1 MLHNIVRKVVVVA
14 CLATTAFINISFAKP
29 ALDGA
34 RARSAPSSI
43 TGESYRELSR
53 LLAAGSNATPVRVHS
68 TVPAIAP
75 KNAFERL
82 ILWHDITLDTTAID
96 HTPVVAGSTEDP
108 RRFAEQLGPHR
119 ASRAVAITEIA
130 VFEAVN
136 AIKPRYKTIPQFK
149 SYTGIAQ
156 SADDTTKISIDQ
168 AIARA
173 AYDTLTWLYPYQQP
187 RLDALFAAD
196 TARIS
201 GDPAAIAA
209 GDAVGARAA
218 ASIIALRTN
227 DGSETSEVRVGTGPD
242 DYHLVPGPGNWS
254 QDPVSNLQVALGY
267 NWNKVKPFVMGT
279 ADQFRVPPPPA
290 LTDPAYTVAYNAAKN
305 LGGDPNNGTATT
317 RTADQTFSGKL
328 WGYDGTPSLCAPP
341 RLYNQ
346 MARKIAIEHHITNV
360 NEMARFL
367 AVMNVAMADA
377 GIAAW
382 DSKWYYHVWRPITA
396 IRAGDADT
404 NPATAGDAAWY
415 PLGAPATNSRKP
427 NFTPPFPAYP
437 SGHATFGGSV
447 FETLRQY
454 WPDATPFTL
463 ISDEYNGK
471 NADSVTGKVR
481 KYTPV
486 RYNSFKDAEFDN
498 AESRIYL
505 GIHWQ
510 FDADNGIAQGN
521 QIARY
526 VFANAFQRIH
536 AGPTPPNP
544 K

>member
-1 MLHNIVRKVVVVA
+1 MLRNTVRNLVLVA
-14 CLATTAFINISFAKP
+14 CLTTTAFINTSYAKP
-29 ALDGA
+29 ALDGT
-34 RARSAPSSI
+34 RAKSAPSSL
-43 TGESYRELSR
+43 TGESYKELSS
-53 LLAAGSNATPVRVHS
+53 LLSASTNATPASVIS
-68 TVPAIAP
+68 KAPAIIP
-75 KNAFERL
+75 KNSFERL
-82 ILWHDITLDTTAID
+82 ILWHDITLDTSAID
-96 HTPVVAGSTEDP
+96 HTPVAAGSSEDP

-119 ASRAVAITEIA
+119 AARAVAITEIA

-136 AIKPRYKTIPQFK
+136 AIKPRYKRIPQFK
-149 SYTGIAQ
+149 SYTGLAQ
-156 SADDTTKISIDQ
+156 TSVDSTNISMDQ

-173 AYDTLTWLYPYQQP
+173 AYDTLIWLYPFQQP

-196 TARIS
+196 TARIA
-201 GDPAAIAA
+201 GNPAAIAA
-209 GDAVGARAA
+209 GDALGKQAA
-218 ASIIALRTN
+218 NSIIAMRTG
-227 DGSETSEVRVGTGPD
+227 DGSEAAEVRVGTGPT

-267 NWNKVKPFVMGT
+267 HWNNVKPFVMGT

-290 LTDPAYTVAYNAAKN
+290 LTDPAYTAAYNAVKDI
-305 LGGDPNNGTATT
+305 GRDTSTT
-317 RTADQTFSGKL
+317 RTADQTFNAKF

-346 MARKIAIEHHITNV
+346 MARKIASEHYMYSV

-367 AVMNVAMADA
+367 AVLNVTMADA

-382 DSKWYYHVWRPITA
+382 DSKWYYHYWRPVTA
-396 IRAGDADT
+396 IQSDDPT
-404 NPATAGDAAWY
+404 WQ

-437 SGHATFGGSV
+437 SGHATFGGGV
-447 FETLRQY
+447 FEILRQY
-454 WPDATPFTL
+454 WPDATQFSFT
-463 ISDEYNGK
+463 SDEYNGR

-486 RYNSFKDAEFDN
+486 HYNSFKDAEVDN
-498 AESRIYL
+498 AESRVYL

-510 FDADNGIAQGN
+510 FDADSGIAQGN
-521 QIARY
+521 QIARF
-526 VFANAFQRIH
+526 VFANAFQRVRT
-536 AGPTPPNP
+536 GPTPPAG